1 MLVDL
6 KKLDYF
12 SDPTSVL
19 FNLRTTLEECSQKQ
33 RRDSL
38 TKLQKHSLR
47 DPVSRLSNRNA
58 DEASS
63 PRIGGGKLQASL
75 RSDCSP
81 HASSPGSRRT
91 SLYDSTSPKNCSS
104 FLQGADLANSNL
116 QVQAAVEHQNF
127 SLALVASP

>member
-38 TKLQKHSLR
+38 TKLQKHSH
-47 DPVSRLSNRNA
+47 PVSRLSNRNA

-81 HASSPGSRRT
+81 HASSPGSRR
-91 SLYDSTSPKNCSS
+91 SSVYDNTSPKNCSS
-104 FLQGADLANSNL
+104 FLQGADLANSNS
-116 QVQAAVEHQNF
+116 QVQ
-127 SLALVASP
+127 